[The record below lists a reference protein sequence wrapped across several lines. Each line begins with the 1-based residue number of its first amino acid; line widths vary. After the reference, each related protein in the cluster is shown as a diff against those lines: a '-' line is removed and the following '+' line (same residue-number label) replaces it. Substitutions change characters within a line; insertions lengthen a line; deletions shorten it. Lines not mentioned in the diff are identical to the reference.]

1 MRIHMAMDIGAE
13 LRTAREAKGLSLGTL
28 AQRIRVQ
35 PRTLAAIEIN
45 DLASLPPRP
54 FGRGFV
60 KAYAEEVDLDPDQMV
75 QSFFAQFPARPA
87 PPPTSIRR
95 DSAEDVWRSAS
106 PWTGLATAALILIL
120 VVAAAILLGRR
131 NQTVAETNAVG
142 TSGASTPPA
151 TPASAPAAS
160 APAAST
166 PAASTPAA
174 PAPPPAPAAP
184 VRLSFSV
191 TRPCWVTAAVD
202 GQRVIYRIVQPGEP
216 QSLNAEKEIVIRYG
230 DAGSVTWS
238 INDRQG
244 TPLGGNGAIRDLR
257 ITPENAATVR

>member
-13 LRTAREAKGLSLGTL
+13 LRAAREAKGLSLGTL

-60 KAYAEEVDLDPDQMV
+60 KAYAEEVDLDPDQTV

-87 PPPTSIRR
+87 PPPTTMRR
-95 DSAEDVWRSAS
+95 DSAEDVWHSTS
-106 PWTGLATAALILIL
+106 PWTGLASAAIILIL
-120 VVAAAILLGRR
+120 VVGAAVVLGRR
-131 NQTVAETNAVG
+131 NPTLAETNAVG

-151 TPASAPAAS
+151 TPASAPVES

-166 PAASTPAA
+166 PAA
-174 PAPPPAPAAP
+174 PPPAAPAAP

-191 TRPCWVTAAVD
+191 TRPCWVTATVD
-202 GQRVIYRIVQPGEP
+202 GHRVIYRIVQPGDP
-216 QSLNAEKEIVIRYG
+216 QSLNAQKEIVIRYG
-230 DAGSVTWS
+230 DAGSVTWT

-244 TPLGGNGAIRDLR
+244 TPLGSNGAIRDLR